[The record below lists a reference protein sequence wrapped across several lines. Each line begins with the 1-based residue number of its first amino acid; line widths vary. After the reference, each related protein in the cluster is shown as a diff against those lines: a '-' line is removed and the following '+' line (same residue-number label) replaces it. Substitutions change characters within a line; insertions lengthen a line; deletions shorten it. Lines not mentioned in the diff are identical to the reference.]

1 MYIWVVIEMTIE
13 ELCKQKQAE
22 IDKYFKS
29 MSLMKRN
36 YTANMKIK
44 IDPSTGKVFY
54 SYNET
59 MLDTSGALQLQIPQ
73 FVNIAEIVTSR
84 RLDELYIDCTNL
96 EYLDL
101 TRFGGC
107 DALYV
112 QGGNLYSGTIYWWN
126 DRRRPQHSINEIYF
140 DKSVSY
146 IGYKAID
153 ISSWLWNVTVDI
165 QDVKLDALDERFINF
180 IKVNN
185 NSLKIRCNK
194 SQYKYFKGLS
204 RFKYKKC
211 IECVQA

>member
-1 MYIWVVIEMTIE
+1 MYIWMVIEMTIE

-29 MSLMKRN
+29 MSLMKRD

-54 SYNET
+54 SYSET

-112 QGGNLYSGTIYWWN
+112 QGGSLYSGTIYWWN

-180 IKVNN
+180 IKVKN

-204 RFKYKKC
+204 RFKYKKY
-211 IECVQA
+211 IECIQA

>member
-1 MYIWVVIEMTIE
+1 MYIWVVIEMTAE

-29 MSLMKRN
+29 MSLMKRD

-54 SYNET
+54 SYTET

-180 IKVNN
+180 IKVKN

-204 RFKYKKC
+204 RFKYKKY

>member
-29 MSLMKRN
+29 MSLMKRD
-36 YTANMKIK
+36 YTAKMKIK

-54 SYNET
+54 SYTET

-107 DALYV
+107 DALYI

-180 IKVNN
+180 IKVKN

-194 SQYKYFKGLS
+194 SQYKYFNSLS
-204 RFKYKKC
+204 RFKYKKY

>member
-29 MSLMKRN
+29 MSLMKRD

-54 SYNET
+54 SYTET

-107 DALYV
+107 DTLYI

-180 IKVNN
+180 IKVKN

-194 SQYKYFKGLS
+194 SQYKYFNSLS
-204 RFKYKKC
+204 RFKYKKY

>member
-1 MYIWVVIEMTIE
+1 MYIWVVIEMTVE

-29 MSLMKRN
+29 MSLMKRD

-54 SYNET
+54 SYTET

-180 IKVNN
+180 IKVKN
-185 NSLKIRCNK
+185 NSLKIRCSK
-194 SQYKYFKGLS
+194 SQYKYFNSLS
-204 RFKYKKC
+204 RFKYKKY

>member
-1 MYIWVVIEMTIE
+1 MYIWVVIEMTVE

-29 MSLMKRN
+29 MSLMKRD
-36 YTANMKIK
+36 YTSKTEIK

-54 SYNET
+54 RYSET
-59 MLDTSGALQLQIPQ
+59 MLDAGGVPQIQIPQ
-73 FVNIAEIVTSR
+73 FVNIAEIITSR

-101 TRFGGC
+101 TKFGGC

-126 DRRRPQHSINEIYF
+126 DYRRPQHSVNEIYF

-153 ISSWLWNVTVDI
+153 ISGWLWNVTVDI
-165 QDVKLDALDERFINF
+165 QDVKLDALDERFVNF
-180 IKVNN
+180 IKVKN
-185 NSLKIRCNK
+185 NSLKIKCNK
-194 SQYKYFKGLS
+194 NQYEYLKSLS
-204 RFKYKKC
+204 RFKYKKY

>member
-1 MYIWVVIEMTIE
+1 MYIWVVIEMTVE
-13 ELCKQKQAE
+13 EICKQKQAE

-29 MSLMKRN
+29 MSLMKRD

-54 SYNET
+54 SYTET

-126 DRRRPQHSINEIYF
+126 DRRRAQHSINEIYF

-153 ISSWLWNVTVDI
+153 ISRWLWNVTVDI

-180 IKVNN
+180 IKVKN

-194 SQYKYFKGLS
+194 SQYKYFNSLS
-204 RFKYKKC
+204 RFKYKKY